1 MDNQERQLRREKRER
16 LIYLAERPDFDTNPN
31 VQKEWEKLRD
41 EVWVQSANARG
52 RKSPLVEVIYDGSI
66 IYTGS
71 KKQVCDKCKI
81 SSTHLDKLIRDKTPD
96 RFKRFYRK
104 KE

>member
-71 KKQVCDKCKI
+71 KKQVRDKCKI
-81 SSTHLDKLIRDKTPD
+81 SSPHLDKLIRDKTPD

>member
-31 VQKEWEKLRD
+31 VQKEWKKLRD

-71 KKQVCDKCKI
+71 KKQVRDKCKI
-81 SSTHLDKLIRDKTPD
+81 SSTHQNNQLKEVKL
-96 RFKRFYRK
+96 
-104 KE
+104 

>member
-71 KKQVCDKCKI
+71 KKQVRDKCKI
-81 SSTHLDKLIRDKTPD
+81 SSAHLDKLIRDKTPD